1 MKNVKDLIIKELKA
15 KGFDFN
21 KGYYELSYS
30 QIHELS
36 QYAKQIKFKTANKT
50 RSYAHNFYLSLK
62 RYLKK

>member
-15 KGFDFN
+15 KGIDFN
-21 KGYYELSYS
+21 KSYDELSYS

-50 RSYAHNFYLSLK
+50 RSYG
-62 RYLKK
+62 